1 MIDSFYVAWRYL
13 SFNWARSLTLVTC
26 VTLIAVL
33 PLALQLLLAES
44 QRQLLSRAETTP
56 LVVGAKGSSL
66 DLVMNSLYF
75 GDTVPETISMAAV
88 DRVADSNLA
97 LPIPLYVRFKGRGFP
112 IVGTNL
118 DYFEFRGLK
127 IAKGRT
133 LAVLGECVL
142 GARVAEALG
151 LKPGDSLFSSP
162 ETLFDLAGVF
172 PLKMHVAGVL
182 APTHSADDLAVFV
195 DLKTTWVIQGLM
207 HGHEDVTK
215 VTDPTLVMGRSDGNV
230 TATSKLMQYNEV
242 TPENIGSFHYH
253 GDPANYPIT
262 AVIALPHDA
271 KSGAILRGRYIGASL
286 DPKGKPET
294 QQILVPGEV
303 IEGLLANIFRI
314 RNVLD
319 AVILVVG
326 AATVLA
332 LILVFALSLRLRQ
345 REIRTIFKLGC
356 SRSTVARLLGAEIVI
371 ILAAA
376 ATLTSL
382 LLAVVAHFDET
393 LVRALFIR

>member
-1 MIDSFYVAWRYL
+1 V
-13 SFNWARSLTLVTC
+13 
-26 VTLIAVL
+26 
-33 PLALQLLLAES
+33 
-44 QRQLLSRAETTP
+44 
-56 LVVGAKGSSL
+56 
-66 DLVMNSLYF
+66 
-75 GDTVPETISMAAV
+75 
-88 DRVADSNLA
+88 
-97 LPIPLYVRFKGRGFP
+97 LPIPLYVRFKARSFP

-127 IAKGRT
+127 IAQGRT

-162 ETLFDLAGVF
+162 ETLFDLAGIY
-172 PLKMHVAGVL
+172 PLKMRVAGVL
-182 APTHSADDLAVFV
+182 SPTHSADDLAVFV
-195 DLKTTWVIQGLM
+195 DLKTTWLIQGLV

-215 VTDPTLVMGRSDGNV
+215 VTDPTLVIGRSDGNV
-230 TATSKLMQYNEV
+230 TATPKLVQYNEV
-242 TPENIGSFHYH
+242 TPENIGSFHFH
-253 GDPANYPIT
+253 GEPANYPIT
-262 AVIALPHDA
+262 AVIALPHDEKA
-271 KSGAILRGRYIGASL
+271 GAILRGRYVSAGP

-326 AATVLA
+326 TATVLA

-345 REIRTIFKLGC
+345 RELRTIFKLGC
-356 SRSTVARLLGAEIVI
+356 SRLTVARLLGAEIVI

-376 ATLTSL
+376 ATLTGL
-382 LLAVVAHFDET
+382 LLAVVAHFDEV
-393 LVRALFIR
+393 LVPALFIR

>member
-215 VTDPTLVMGRSDGNV
+215 VTETTLVMGRSDGNV